1 MWLVLMGQFLWF
13 NSHNIV
19 ELNIRGVSGHGL
31 GLVRGISVTD
41 LTLGETL
48 IVLADGLNHGWY
60 SARVDAPKTH
70 KKYHF
75 YKFYLM
81 S

>member
-1 MWLVLMGQFLWF
+1 MP
-13 NSHNIV
+13 
-19 ELNIRGVSGHGL
+19 GHGL
-31 GLVRGISVTD
+31 GLAPGNGIAD
-41 LTLGETL
+41 LMLGETL

-60 SARVDAPKTH
+60 GARVDAPKTH